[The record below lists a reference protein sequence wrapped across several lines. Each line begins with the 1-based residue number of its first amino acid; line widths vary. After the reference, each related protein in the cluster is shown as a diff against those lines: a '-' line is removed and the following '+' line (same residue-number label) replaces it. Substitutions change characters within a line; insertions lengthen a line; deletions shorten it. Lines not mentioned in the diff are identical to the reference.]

1 MVRSFGRAIAA
12 VTASPP
18 NWLAWHDAGPVG
30 ELAERDGAQIR
41 THDGQLR
48 ITAASPEAYFD
59 ANEQHHPMSLAGRPL
74 LERAG
79 TYRDVRDAALAI
91 LCEGNQDPDAFIVS
105 SSYRVIEVRPPMSAQ
120 HGTTNGT
127 PGVPPMKIGEERA
140 RPDVGGGRDVG
151 NRGGLIAALGISE
164 RRSSTEM
171 TSRVEDT
178 LE

>member
-18 NWLAWHDAGPVG
+18 NWLAWHYAGPVG

-59 ANEQHHPMSLAGRPL
+59 ANEQHQPMSLAGRPL

-91 LCEGNQDPDAFIVS
+91 LCEGNQDPDAFMVS
-105 SSYRVIEVRPPMSAQ
+105 SPYRVIEVRPMSAQ

-127 PGVPPMKIGEERA
+127 PA
-140 RPDVGGGRDVG
+140 C
-151 NRGGLIAALGISE
+151 
-164 RRSSTEM
+164 RR
-171 TSRVEDT
+171 
-178 LE
+178 